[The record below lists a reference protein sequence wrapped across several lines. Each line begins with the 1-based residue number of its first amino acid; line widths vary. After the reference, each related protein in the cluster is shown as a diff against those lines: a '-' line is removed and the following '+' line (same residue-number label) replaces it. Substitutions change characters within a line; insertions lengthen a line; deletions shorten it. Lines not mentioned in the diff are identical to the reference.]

1 MNKKVLDHKCPACR
15 AVIKWNPNLK
25 KFKCEYCDSQFTL
38 KQMEKFDN
46 ASNAKNNEGKKGE
59 DIEYDQYSCKNCG
72 AEIIADAETTATFCV
87 YCGNTAIIKNKLSG
101 KFAPDFII
109 PFKKTKEEAIEKF
122 INLKKGRPL
131 MPKNFNNKNNI
142 EKIRGIY
149 IPFWLFDVNISGS
162 IDYVCKKISTWSTS
176 DYNYTKTDVYDVT
189 REGEFNYSK
198 IPIDGSTHFDNN
210 IMSSLEPFDYKELE
224 EYNHAYLSGFLAEKY
239 NVDDKNSYKDIEMRA
254 IENVKQKFK
263 ETTIGYTT
271 SVIKN
276 ENLTGKIN
284 HTSYALLP
292 VYMVNVK
299 YGDKTYIFAM
309 NGQTGEFIG
318 DIPIDYVKTTIFG
331 ILSLIIAFL
340 ISFLVCYIIFIGGN

>member
-162 IDYVCKKISTWSTS
+162 IDYVCK
-176 DYNYTKTDVYDVT
+176 
-189 REGEFNYSK
+189 
-198 IPIDGSTHFDNN
+198 
-210 IMSSLEPFDYKELE
+210 
-224 EYNHAYLSGFLAEKY
+224 
-239 NVDDKNSYKDIEMRA
+239 
-254 IENVKQKFK
+254 
-263 ETTIGYTT
+263 
-271 SVIKN
+271 
-276 ENLTGKIN
+276 
-284 HTSYALLP
+284 
-292 VYMVNVK
+292 
-299 YGDKTYIFAM
+299 
-309 NGQTGEFIG
+309 
-318 DIPIDYVKTTIFG
+318 
-331 ILSLIIAFL
+331 II
-340 ISFLVCYIIFIGGN
+340 